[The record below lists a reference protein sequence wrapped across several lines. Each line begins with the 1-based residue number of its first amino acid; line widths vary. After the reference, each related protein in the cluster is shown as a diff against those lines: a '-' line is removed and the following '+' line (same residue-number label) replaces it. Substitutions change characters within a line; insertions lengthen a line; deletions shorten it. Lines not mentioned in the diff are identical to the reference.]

1 MTVQH
6 RINRPHDAGSI
17 EVYGDESYEW
27 RIIDHTGHLVRDSAN
42 EGQGPGSYSS
52 PELALRDAIAFDAD
66 DNVVPIFFRHGVG
79 AALENAAQAHRT
91 TDKLQAIA
99 LALKSAV
106 SQALLESRHATDGE
120 AQDYLEAR
128 IVVMQHMI
136 QELEESAGRM
146 RTISGG
152 RQGGTEYAEE

>member
-27 RIIDHTGHLVRDSAN
+27 RIIDHSGHLVRDSAD
-42 EGQGPGSYSS
+42 EGQGPASYSS

-66 DNVVPIFFRHGVG
+66 DNVVPIFFRHGAD
-79 AALENAAQAHRT
+79 AALENAAQTHRT
-91 TDKLQAIA
+91 TDKLHATV

-128 IVVMQHMI
+128 IGVMQRMI
-136 QELEESAGRM
+136 QELEDSAGRL
-146 RTISGG
+146 RTISAG
-152 RQGGTEYAEE
+152 E